1 MMLLLTMPFMK
12 AEETTFNE
20 QELKDVKD
28 EAPLYRSIYAE
39 LFGASNL
46 IGISYD
52 SRIKPGSPLGYRAGI
67 SYLRGTADS
76 NLSVGDHAIYFS
88 DEELNGFAVPLEFNC
103 ILGKRKSKFEVGF
116 GVSLG
121 VYSIQR
127 NTYFD
132 DVFFPSF
139 EHKNTET
146 QNNFGYF
153 FFSNIGYRY
162 QRKNGFMLRV
172 GFSPSFSFGGSHGI
186 RKYPILYPYLSLG
199 YTIGNK

>member
-1 MMLLLTMPFMK
+1 MK
-12 AEETTFNE
+12 ADDISRNGPQTGDSQEE
-20 QELKDVKD
+20 

-52 SRIKPGSPLGYRAGI
+52 SRIKPGSPFGYRAGI

-76 NLSVGDHAIYFS
+76 NLHVGDHTVYYS
-88 DEELNGFAVPLEFNC
+88 NEELNGFAVPLEFNC

-121 VYSIQR
+121 VYTTQKY
-127 NTYFD
+127 TYLD
-132 DVFFPSF
+132 GGFFPSYDNSSSVT
-139 EHKNTET
+139 HNK
-146 QNNFGYF
+146 FGYF

-172 GFSPSFSFGGSHGI
+172 GFSPSFSFGGNHGI
-186 RKYPILYPYLSLG
+186 TKYPILYPYLSLG